1 MDHENVAQLASR
13 RFDAIPSLEEEV
25 SVANAG
31 NVRVIN
37 PVVTAVIELVALAIQ
52 CAPPRK

>member
-1 MDHENVAQLASR
+1 MKQSDHVVLAAK
-13 RFDAIPSLEEEV
+13 RFDELPSLEEEV

-37 PVVTAVIELVALAIQ
+37 PVVTAVIELVALAGIQ
-52 CAPPRK
+52 CAPSK